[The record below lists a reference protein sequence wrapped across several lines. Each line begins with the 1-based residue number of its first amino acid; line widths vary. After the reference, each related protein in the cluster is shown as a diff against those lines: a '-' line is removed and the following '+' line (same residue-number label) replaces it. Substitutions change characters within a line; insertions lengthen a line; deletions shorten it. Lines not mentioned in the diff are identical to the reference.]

1 MSKFSIREIASS
13 SLLLKILS
21 YFSLSLFV
29 ISTHLRTKT
38 LKPWSDEI
46 VSLVSNLNFYY
57 SNFNFIGPNGSQYF
71 KSYIPGLTAGPISA
85 IGGIVGW
92 TFSENIYILRFS
104 NLIYLII
111 ISTGFSFFVFKT
123 FNIDL
128 KNNFL
133 LLNTLLI
140 FTLTNTSWWYSV
152 LYLLPETICSVIFV
166 NSVFL
171 FSKKRRLSLFLMSFC
186 VFFGDFLTVLMF
198 AGFYFATIFYERSL
212 TKIINDIFYAF
223 FPVFLWSYL
232 VVTFSEYNLDQYL
245 IEYFEHYFKHPS
257 GGEVN
262 FSIKAIID
270 NFNNSEVS
278 TWGVAD
284 ILRVLVSP
292 IIFIFVFYRSEKIHI
307 SNKLGKLQIIFPLL
321 FIFGWFWLLSPA
333 KSIIYSGLFTT
344 YILILNSYI
353 LIFSRYTNKI
363 NLFASLLI
371 FSFYLSSIYIVG
383 IYIFLT
389 FLIINIK
396 DTIKSR
402 AVFVSFLL
410 VFLLLNQVNTIIEIS
425 NMPTYEIDL
434 SSCKISLTS
443 NECLDDYFGR

>member
-1 MSKFSIREIASS
+1 
-13 SLLLKILS
+13 
-21 YFSLSLFV
+21 
-29 ISTHLRTKT
+29 
-38 LKPWSDEI
+38 
-46 VSLVSNLNFYY
+46 
-57 SNFNFIGPNGSQYF
+57 
-71 KSYIPGLTAGPISA
+71 
-85 IGGIVGW
+85 
-92 TFSENIYILRFS
+92 
-104 NLIYLII
+104 
-111 ISTGFSFFVFKT
+111 
-123 FNIDL
+123 
-128 KNNFL
+128 
-133 LLNTLLI
+133 
-140 FTLTNTSWWYSV
+140 
-152 LYLLPETICSVIFV
+152 
-166 NSVFL
+166 
-171 FSKKRRLSLFLMSFC
+171 MSFC

-198 AGFYFATIFYERSL
+198 SGFYFATIFYERSL
-212 TKIINDIFYAF
+212 TKIIKDIFYAF

-245 IEYFEHYFKHPS
+245 IEYYEHYFKHPS

-262 FSIKAIID
+262 FSVKAIID

-278 TWGVAD
+278 TWGIAD

-307 SNKLGKLQIIFPLL
+307 INNLGKLQIIFPLL

-383 IYIFLT
+383 IYIFLI

-402 AVFVSFLL
+402 TVFVSFLL

-425 NMPTYEIDL
+425 NMRTYEIDL
-434 SSCKISLTS
+434 SSCKISLNS